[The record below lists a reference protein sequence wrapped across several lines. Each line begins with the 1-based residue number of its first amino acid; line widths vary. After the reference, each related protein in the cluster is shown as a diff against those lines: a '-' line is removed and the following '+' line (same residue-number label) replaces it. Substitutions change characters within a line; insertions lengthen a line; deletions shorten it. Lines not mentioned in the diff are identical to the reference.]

1 MVAEG
6 EPVDP
11 LGIWLRKISSNT
23 PPMKEAIS
31 CYNKDDV
38 FVGREY
44 HNTHELNETIP
55 ADKFEYYFQFI
66 MYSLITF
73 FFIFTTYRIYKQ
85 KKFGLIP
92 FLSLWMLFEIGY
104 KFYLVPGRGL
114 VLSLLFTVVAINSFR
129 GWLGIRRYQ
138 KT

>member
-31 CYNKDDV
+31 YYNKDDV

-44 HNTHELNETIP
+44 HNAHELNETVP
-55 ADKFEYYFQFI
+55 GNCKYH
-66 MYSLITF
+66 L
-73 FFIFTTYRIYKQ
+73 YRLAGY
-85 KKFGLIP
+85 
-92 FLSLWMLFEIGY
+92 FLSSPSSG
-104 KFYLVPGRGL
+104 
-114 VLSLLFTVVAINSFR
+114 T
-129 GWLGIRRYQ
+129 
-138 KT
+138 

>member
-55 ADKFEYYFQFI
+55 GNCKYHLYKLA
-66 MYSLITF
+66 ITF
-73 FFIFTTYRIYKQ
+73 QPKLRNLRVEPHVQLQPHNMQRK
-85 KKFGLIP
+85 
-92 FLSLWMLFEIGY
+92 
-104 KFYLVPGRGL
+104 
-114 VLSLLFTVVAINSFR
+114 LLKRTVTF
-129 GWLGIRRYQ
+129 
-138 KT
+138 